1 MRKLAILTAIG
12 VVFVAGSTPAQA
24 RETARLT
31 KCSTKQPVTVH
42 LRCAK
47 VNIRHGKQLLK
58 FLRHHRQAG
67 TIRSRRSVRSSGR
80 YLVRYGRR
88 HLRVA
93 ISRTRPAHYYGW
105 LCIHNREGSWSDDGG
120 PYYGGLQMSED
131 WMGVVHHANDLS
143 PMEQMW
149 KAENVS
155 AQHGFSYSWMRG
167 QWPNTFPPCA
177 DYF

>member
-1 MRKLAILTAIG
+1 MFIVTIGTA
-12 VVFVAGSTPAQA
+12 PAQA
-24 RETARLT
+24 RETAQLT
-31 KCSTKQPVTVH
+31 KCSTKQSVTVH

-47 VNIRHGKQLLK
+47 VNIRHGQQLLR
-58 FLRHHRQAG
+58 FLKRHRQAG

-105 LCIHNREGSWSDDGG
+105 LCIHNGEGAWNANTGNG
-120 PYYGGLQMSED
+120 FFGGLQAHYGWGGIPRMD
-131 WMGVVHHANDLS
+131 LLS
-143 PMEQMW
+143 PMQQMW
-149 KAENVS
+149 VAEREAGKN
-155 AQHGFSYSWMRG
+155 GFSYSWMRG

-177 DYF
+177 NYF